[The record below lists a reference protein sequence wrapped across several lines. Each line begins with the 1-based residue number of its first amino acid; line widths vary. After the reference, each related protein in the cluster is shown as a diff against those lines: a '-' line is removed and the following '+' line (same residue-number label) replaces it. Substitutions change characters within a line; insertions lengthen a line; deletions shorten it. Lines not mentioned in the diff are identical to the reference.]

1 MTRPFWFVSVVAC
14 ALALAIA
21 CGKGSPNPS
30 SPSAVSP
37 ANANANA
44 NANADGSLLK
54 ATAPTPQSPINNTR
68 IPDGQQ
74 VTLVVGNATTTFAPG
89 VPLAYQFEVFNA
101 AGARVYDSPLV
112 PGGSGTTSH
121 TVTGQLEGD
130 QTYQWQARALY
141 EGIPGPVS
149 SRAVFIAPVN
159 DGYIRGDELYDPLT
173 LCEAD
178 GQVKTVGQIR
188 GPVTCIP
195 GVGARLETGVSYI
208 VYELPVRLEEGEYS
222 ALVTNVE
229 TNTEGGKT
237 KIISM
242 ASGYSDL
249 ATNEAR
255 MTVEKRGSFPTGGI
269 AWRFRTTGGSVE
281 TVGEERVVVQFQAA
295 QTYFWEATWRRNFF
309 NVRINEGGF
318 NGRNIY
324 NGGKPYEGFYN
335 PVPHVV
341 FLGSGPSRSGPD
353 HQTVPG
359 MVIRQVWVSPNPRP
373 AFANK

>member
-37 ANANANA
+37 ASAGT

-54 ATAPTPQSPINNTR
+54 ATAPTPQSPINNTKVA
-68 IPDGQQ
+68 DGQP
-74 VTLVVGNATTTFAPG
+74 VTLVVGNATATFAPG

-101 AGARVYDSPLV
+101 AGARVYNSPLV

-121 TVTGQLEGD
+121 TVTEGLEGD
-130 QTYQWQARALY
+130 QIYQWQARALY
-141 EGIPGPVS
+141 EGIQGPVS
-149 SRAVFIAPVN
+149 SRAVFIAPAN
-159 DGYIRGDELYDPLT
+159 DGYIRGDELYDPLIN
-173 LCEAD
+173 
-178 GQVKTVGQIR
+178 GKTVGTAV
-188 GPVTCIP
+188 GPVTFLP
-195 GVGARLETGVSYI
+195 GVGVRLETGSSYI
-208 VYELPVRLEEGEYS
+208 VYELPVRLEEGEFS
-222 ALVTNVE
+222 ILVTNVE

-237 KIISM
+237 KIM
-242 ASGYSDL
+242 AMSSGYSDL
-249 ATNEAR
+249 ATNPAR

-269 AWRFRTTGGSVE
+269 AWRFRTTGGTEE
-281 TVGEERVVVQFQAA
+281 TVGAERVVVQFQAS
-295 QTYFWEATWRRNFF
+295 QTYFWEATWRLNFF
-309 NVRINEGGF
+309 NVRINAGGV
-318 NGRNIY
+318 NGPNIY
-324 NGGKPYEGFYN
+324 NFGKPYQGFYN

-359 MVIRQVWVSPNPRP
+359 MVVRQAWVSSRPRP
-373 AFANK
+373 AFASQ